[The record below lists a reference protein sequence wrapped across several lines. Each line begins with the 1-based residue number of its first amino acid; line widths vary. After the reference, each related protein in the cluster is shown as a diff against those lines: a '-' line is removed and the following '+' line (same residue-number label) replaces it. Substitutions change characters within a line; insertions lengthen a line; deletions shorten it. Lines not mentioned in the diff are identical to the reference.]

1 LNNSTINLSAV
12 SDKAEVTT
20 DAVFSIKV
28 ALKKHREH
36 NLETWVLFLDL
47 VKAFDRVR
55 ELIWQILERYPKN
68 DRYLETTAILE
79 KDIQPSPM
87 FVPYKGRLC
96 SGTDDTAV
104 LFESKADIEL
114 FSPLLISHF

>member
-68 DRYLETTAILE
+68 DRYLETTAL
-79 KDIQPSPM
+79 Q
-87 FVPYKGRLC
+87 L
-96 SGTDDTAV
+96 
-104 LFESKADIEL
+104 
-114 FSPLLISHF
+114 